1 MGWEIDADGE
11 SECEFEPES
20 EFGSESES
28 ECPAKNWWPIG
39 GPQQHVSYWV
49 RLAEARFSENL
60 GKILEE
66 WRLIPSEW
74 AVLRELYGPGRRAT
88 VELGQVI
95 GMSKGGIS
103 KLIGRLVKRKLV
115 RKEVSKFD
123 RRIRALSLTGYGRE
137 WVAFIASMEK
147 SLDREF
153 FGKLRG
159 GGRYRLSEYL
169 KRILTARQRKHMEE
183 WVSLQSDDYSE
194 RAEQEEF
201 WRDLC
206 SEVAAAAAFRNSG

>member
-1 MGWEIDADGE
+1 MEWEIDAEGKGE
-11 SECEFEPES
+11 CP
-20 EFGSESES
+20 SES
-28 ECPAKNWWPIG
+28 WWPIG
-39 GPQQHVSYWV
+39 APQSHVSYWV
-49 RLAEARFSENL
+49 KLAEARFSENFA
-60 GKILEE
+60 KMLEE

-74 AVLRELYGPGRRAT
+74 AVLRELYRPGRRSP

-95 GMSKGGIS
+95 GMSKGGVS
-103 KLIGRLVKRKLV
+103 KLIDRLVKKDFV

-123 RRIRALSLTGYGRE
+123 RRFRAVGLTEYGRE
-137 WVAFIASMEK
+137 CVAFIASMEQ

-159 GGRYRLSEYL
+159 GGRYRLTEYL

-183 WVSLQSDDYSE
+183 WVSLQSDDYCE
-194 RAEQEEF
+194 RSEQEEF

-206 SEVAAAAAFRNSG
+206 SEVAAAAAHRSTG